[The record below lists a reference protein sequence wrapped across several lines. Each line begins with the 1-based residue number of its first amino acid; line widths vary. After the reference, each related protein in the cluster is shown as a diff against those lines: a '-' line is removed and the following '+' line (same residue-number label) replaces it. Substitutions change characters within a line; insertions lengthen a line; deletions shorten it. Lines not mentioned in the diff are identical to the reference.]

1 MISDNVIILIL
12 FVIAILTI
20 LSVMSGPE
28 GFCNCTGTGFKTAKP
43 TYYVYRP
50 TGDVSTYSS
59 TPSSTPPILQCSQ
72 NLLGWQTGMP
82 YDSFSQSLTGKS
94 WAAGSD
100 PDPSVNTSVPFV
112 SLQEADSGGYL
123 KNYGSKCGG
132 VQADKMF
139 ALSPPSSFSKDLKFV
154 TGPSGYP
161 NMLSDGT
168 PEFVGPAGSFTSPKT
183 CPKTCPSVNAYNLGI
198 GVI

>member
-1 MISDNVIILIL
+1 MISDNIIILIL

-28 GFCNCTGTGFKTAKP
+28 GFCNCTGTGFRTAKP

-59 TPSSTPPILQCSQ
+59 TPATLQSSQ

-82 YDSFSQSLTGKS
+82 YDSFSQSLTGKT

-112 SLQEADSGGYL
+112 SLQEVDKGGYL
-123 KNYGSKCGG
+123 KNYGSKCGD

-139 ALSPPSSFSKDLKFV
+139 MLSPPPSFSKDLKFV
-154 TGPSGYP
+154 TGPSGC
-161 NMLSDGT
+161 
-168 PEFVGPAGSFTSPKT
+168 FTG
-183 CPKTCPSVNAYNLGI
+183 PKTCPSVDAYNLGV
-198 GVI
+198 GVL